1 MTHHTSNGLA
11 SMSKASIGHALLLPR
26 SSPRLQASMDSITEI
41 ERSATSRQPNPFA
54 ASVVAMAQQEH
65 AKPCGFAGA
74 RRLARL
80 ASQAEHRQGQGR
92 GALRWGCHGQA
103 KGTPL
108 SCRAAGSVGRWSGLT
123 QRGFAVPSSIAGK
136 PAATAPLPPPPPRSA
151 ESPSQRSPR
160 ECAFARTRSPREPA
174 GEQRMRPGART
185 RIAARAV
192 ELVRA
197 ARSSAA

>member
-1 MTHHTSNGLA
+1 
-11 SMSKASIGHALLLPR
+11 MSKASIGHALLLPR

-54 ASVVAMAQQEH
+54 ASVVAMAHQEH

-74 RRLARL
+74 RHLARL

-92 GALRWGCHGQA
+92 GALRRGCLGQA
-103 KGTPL
+103 KGTAL
-108 SCRAAGSVGRWSGLT
+108 SCRTAGSVGLT
-123 QRGFAVPSSIAGK
+123 QRGFVVPSSIAGK

-174 GEQRMRPGART
+174 GEQRMRPGERT